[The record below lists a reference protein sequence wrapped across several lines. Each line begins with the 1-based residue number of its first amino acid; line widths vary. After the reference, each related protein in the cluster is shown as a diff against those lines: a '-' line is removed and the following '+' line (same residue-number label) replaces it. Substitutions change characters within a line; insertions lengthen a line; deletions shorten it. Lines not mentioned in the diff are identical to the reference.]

1 MPGAI
6 WAIAEM
12 ADGEPTRLSHELA
25 TLAAGLSA
33 ASGRPAATVLV
44 GEGAAAAA
52 EALVAHGPDVL
63 AVEADP
69 RDRPLAAVIAERV
82 ATLVR
87 AREPSF
93 LLVGASND
101 GRDVAGMLQA
111 TLEWATLVNCAG
123 VRWNGDGP
131 QVEMSIFGGRLGT
144 LSHFT
149 PDHGI
154 VVVRPSAV
162 SAEPGPQ
169 PGQVETV
176 EVAAPA
182 VSLQAGRVVERV
194 AEASAAV
201 AIEEAPVIVAGGRG
215 VAGPEGF
222 GVVEDLATAL
232 GAAVGATR
240 AVVDAGWIGYA
251 HQIGQTGKSVK
262 PRLYVAAGISGAIQ
276 HKVGM
281 QTSGTIVA
289 VNRDADAPIAEF
301 ADLMVVGDLFE
312 ILPRLTA
319 AIRARRGQ

>member
-25 TLAAGLSA
+25 TLAATLSA
-33 ASGRPAATVLV
+33 ASGRPAASVLV
-44 GEGAAAAA
+44 GMRAAAGA
-52 EALVAHGPDVL
+52 EALAAHGPDVL

-69 RDRPLAAVIAERV
+69 GDRPLAAVIAERV

-87 AREPSF
+87 ERDPSF

-111 TLEWATLVNCAG
+111 TFEWATLVNCAG

-131 QVEMSIFGGRLGT
+131 QVEMNIFGGRLAT
-144 LSHFT
+144 LSHLT
-149 PDHGI
+149 TDHGI

-162 SAEPGPQ
+162 SAEAAAQ
-169 PGQVETV
+169 PGRVEAV
-176 EVAAPA
+176 DVAPA
-182 VSLQAGRVVERV
+182 VSLQSGRVVERV
-194 AEASAAV
+194 TEASAAV

-215 VAGPEGF
+215 VASPEGF
-222 GVVEDLATAL
+222 GVVQDLATAL

-289 VNRDADAPIAEF
+289 VNRDADAPIAEV

-312 ILPRLTA
+312 ILPRLA
-319 AIRARRGQ
+319 VAIRARRGQ

>member
-6 WAIAEM
+6 WAIAELM
-12 ADGEPTRLSHELA
+12 DGEPTRLSHELA

-33 ASGRPAATVLV
+33 SSGRPAATVLV
-44 GEGAAAAA
+44 GPGAVAAAGVLA
-52 EALVAHGPDVL
+52 AHGPDVL

-69 RDRPLAAVIAERV
+69 GDRPLPAVIAERV
-82 ATLVR
+82 ATLIR
-87 AREPSF
+87 EREPSF

-111 TLEWATLVNCAG
+111 TLEWAALVNGAG
-123 VRWNGDGP
+123 VRWNRDGP
-131 QVEMSIFGGRLGT
+131 QVEMSIFGGRLAT
-144 LSHFT
+144 HSRLT
-149 PDHGI
+149 ADHGI

-169 PGQVETV
+169 PGRIETLDV
-176 EVAAPA
+176 APA
-182 VSLQAGRVVERV
+182 MSLRAGRVVERV

-215 VAGPEGF
+215 VGSPEGF
-222 GVVEDLATAL
+222 GVLQDLATAL

-251 HQIGQTGKSVK
+251 HQIGQTGKTVK

-289 VNRDADAPIAEF
+289 INRDADAPIAEF

>member
-33 ASGRPAATVLV
+33 TSGHPAATVLV
-44 GEGAAAAA
+44 GKGAAAGA
-52 EALVAHGPDVL
+52 EALAVHGPDVI

-69 RDRPLAAVIAERV
+69 EDRPLPAVIAERV

-87 AREPSF
+87 EREPSF

-111 TLEWATLVNCAG
+111 VLEWATLVNCAG
-123 VRWNGDGP
+123 VRWNADGP
-131 QVEMSIFGGRLGT
+131 QVEMSIFGGRLAT
-144 LSHFT
+144 LSHLT

-169 PGQVETV
+169 PGRIETLDV
-176 EVAAPA
+176 APA
-182 VSLQAGRVVERV
+182 LSLRAGRIVERV

-215 VAGPEGF
+215 VGGPEGF
-222 GVVEDLATAL
+222 GAVQDLATAL

-251 HQIGQTGKSVK
+251 HQIGQTGKTVK

-319 AIRARRGQ
+319 AIRARHAR